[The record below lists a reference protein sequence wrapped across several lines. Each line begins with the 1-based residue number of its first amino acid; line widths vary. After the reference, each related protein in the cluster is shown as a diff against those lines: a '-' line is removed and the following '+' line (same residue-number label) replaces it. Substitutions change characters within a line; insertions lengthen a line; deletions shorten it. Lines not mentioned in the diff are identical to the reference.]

1 MAMLFSVKIWLF
13 CLQICLLCLLTES
26 LFFGGLLPNNK
37 SNNKSNIR
45 KTVYITTKPVKSS
58 SVTYYRRRR
67 PSSITNNYQSQT
79 TTTKQL
85 FRRQSHGKT
94 TRRVNRRNQSK
105 WRTHPIS
112 RTTTKMSSYV
122 KKPVTNSQ
130 SQPSYTRTRKL
141 IKTYPKPSSVIPTTT
156 TTKFYKQT
164 QLPSSSSVYRP
175 VKKQKQSEYLD
186 IYSVLDQYPF
196 KGGSNYQFPISM
208 IDPSLINNPFD
219 DDKKKTTAGKTE
231 DQQNSVKTI
240 SNNNNNNN
248 RIDIEDLLFGIS
260 FDDPN
265 EADIKIE
272 QQQAV
277 DSQNN
282 QENIVQ
288 VIAKNEKLQLLFK
301 TIQDLNLSDTLRNLD
316 QITLF
321 APSNEAFAQLG
332 DNDKKLEANDVQRHV
347 IKVSI
352 PSESFATGPV
362 FTLSKEIIILI
373 KSPVKSTSTPNQL
386 QYNGKSIDIVETDI
400 QASNGVI
407 HIIDSLIM

>member
-37 SNNKSNIR
+37 SNNKSNVR

-79 TTTKQL
+79 TTTTKQL

-112 RTTTKMSSYV
+112 RTRTTTKMSSYV

-164 QLPSSSSVYRP
+164 QLPSSVYRP
-175 VKKQKQSEYLD
+175 IKKQQQQQSEYLD

-208 IDPSLINNPFD
+208 IDPSLINIPFD
-219 DDKKKTTAGKTE
+219 DAKKKTTAGKTK
-231 DQQNSVKTI
+231 DQQNSVKNI
-240 SNNNNNNN
+240 SNNNN

-265 EADIKIE
+265 EADIKIK
-272 QQQAV
+272 QQQPV
-277 DSQNN
+277 DSQN
-282 QENIVQ
+282 QENIVE
-288 VIAKNEKLQLLFK
+288 VIVKNEKLQILFK

-321 APSNEAFAQLG
+321 APSNEAFARLG

-373 KSPVKSTSTPNQL
+373 QSPVKSTTSPNQL
-386 QYNGKSIDIVETDI
+386 QYNGKSIDIVETDV

-407 HIIDSLIM
+407 HIIDSIIM